1 MAVVGSSSLC
11 ETADSC
17 DIIQMLSIF
26 SVSHPQGL
34 GDVPSQGH
42 KVISAVSGN
51 RYKYDFQGRRQI
63 FLQSLPIY

>member
-26 SVSHPQGL
+26 SVSHPLGL

-42 KVISAVSGN
+42 KVISAVTNMISREGD
-51 RYKYDFQGRRQI
+51 RYFSKVSPFIREE
-63 FLQSLPIY
+63 